1 MTTNSEMQVETV
13 EVNTNDHAKG
23 NSNDVNDVIAEND
36 VRINVKEEKIESNE
50 KEKEED
56 NLKTENNQEELP
68 KLGEFELYDNN
79 TIQEYK
85 ALLHN
90 FESFTNMA
98 GLFAGFEG
106 FIINDYAGQSPSD
119 VNIIIQWG
127 IFLLMISL
135 TLNVFVS
142 VLSLVSAQFIRWGL
156 LRRYFVQISLMCM
169 ILAAF
174 ATFLFVIAFNLYIS
188 QGAIWDGAKVFI
200 YLLTSIVTVA
210 FLVIFLFL
218 SVSQMKEDREL
229 KVKLMDKVL

>member
-1 MTTNSEMQVETV
+1 MSSNSELHVKSG
-13 EVNTNDHAKG
+13 EVNAKR
-23 NSNDVNDVIAEND
+23 NSHEAIAVND
-36 VRINVKEEKIESNE
+36 VRINIKENNNNGEAKVDSNE
-50 KEKEED
+50 KINEVDVQKNGKQNEQIEM
-56 NLKTENNQEELP
+56 
-68 KLGEFELYDNN
+68 LGEFELYDNN

-85 ALLHN
+85 ALLNN
-90 FESFTNMA
+90 FESFTSLS

-106 FIINDYAGQSPSD
+106 FIINDYTGQSPSD

-142 VLSLVSAQFIRWGL
+142 VLSLVSSQFIRWGL
-156 LRRYFVQISLMCM
+156 LRRYFVQISMMCM
-169 ILAAF
+169 VLAAF

-210 FLVIFLFL
+210 FLVLFLFL
-218 SVSQMKEDREL
+218 SVSQMKEDRET